1 MCKYRFNWEALED
14 YDTNGVLSRIETI
27 CDYVN
32 AEPLP
37 KIETVLTMLK
47 INKVVEKD
55 EQGTVG

>member
-32 AEPLP
+32 EEQFPRL
-37 KIETVLTMLK
+37 ETVLAMLK
-47 INKVVEKD
+47 IEKQEAVNGSITD
-55 EQGTVG
+55 